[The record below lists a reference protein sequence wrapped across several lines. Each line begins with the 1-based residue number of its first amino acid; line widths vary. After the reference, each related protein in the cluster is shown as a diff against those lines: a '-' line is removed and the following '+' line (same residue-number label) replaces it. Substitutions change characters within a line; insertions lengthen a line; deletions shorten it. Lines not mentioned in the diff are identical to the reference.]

1 MLPDGQTGR
10 PLRPVSL
17 ADLASLE
24 SSSLL
29 PPQGVYRARIFSV
42 RPWSPHTRLGQITL
56 GGATSGEAGDAVFV
70 ELNGL
75 WADKAM
81 RRFRKGD
88 VAILLTNGVE
98 VIKAKGKKRADAAE
112 KDSAVRLRYSRGL
125 TGWIKRKDGSEEVLR
140 YEVATS
146 KPAPTVPAKRPHP
159 PEAMDVD
166 PPLLHPTSRL
176 SAVRPASTTKVSPP
190 NEGTRSEKRRRREEQ
205 LGWGFETVRQVD
217 KISYMSLDKLGEIVE
232 KTDRTKL
239 QSLRVNVVGV
249 IVDAGEAKAPRVAG
263 RDWYRSFLIADPTRL
278 DSSIEMQWYAKG
290 EAGLPQPRVGEV
302 FVARQLALK
311 SSSTPTKPVLLAGSF
326 SLIPHALC
334 SSSSLLAKPPSQAP
348 LPPADDI
355 APATKTSTRCWRI
368 RLDQDELKYAAR
380 VARFFAAQARAS
392 TPAAAQGALTL
403 PASAAILP
411 PSLAV
416 SVSEHLR
423 KRTIVGGSGRDLLRL
438 EQIEEGKFCDLL
450 GMVTKLHSDT
460 TLTSLSPYQAASL
473 YITDYTPHP
482 LLHDY
487 PSPSPVGLPSRLTLQ
502 VSLFG
507 SQAAP
512 LAALI
517 NPGTGEATR
526 GALIFL
532 RNVRIK
538 ANELGELEGTMVEE
552 RRFAGR
558 TDVEV
563 VDLRRKAHEERW
575 GERARQVQR
584 RHREYWAAQ
593 SLARQ

>member
-1 MLPDGQTGR
+1 
-10 PLRPVSL
+10 
-17 ADLASLE
+17 
-24 SSSLL
+24 
-29 PPQGVYRARIFSV
+29 
-42 RPWSPHTRLGQITL
+42 
-56 GGATSGEAGDAVFV
+56 
-70 ELNGL
+70 
-75 WADKAM
+75 M

-88 VAILLTNGVE
+88 VAILLTKGAD
-98 VIKAKGKKRADAAE
+98 VIEAKGKKRAGAAE
-112 KDSAVRLRYSRGL
+112 KEQAVRLRYSRGL
-125 TGWIKRKDGSEEVLR
+125 TGWIRRMDGSEEVLR

-146 KPAPTVPAKRPHP
+146 NPAPTVRAKRLHP

-166 PPLLHPTSRL
+166 SPLPLSTSKSSPALVAHP
-176 SAVRPASTTKVSPP
+176 TKVSPP
-190 NEGTRSEKRRRREEQ
+190 NEGSRSKKRRRREEQ
-205 LGWGFETVRQVD
+205 LGWGFETAD
-217 KISYMSLDKLGEIVE
+217 KMTYTTLDKLGDIVE

-239 QSLRVNVVGV
+239 QTLRVNIVGV
-249 IVDAGEAKAPRVAG
+249 IVDAGEVKAPRVAG
-263 RDWYRSFLIADPTRL
+263 RDWYRSFLITDPTRL
-278 DSSIEMQWYAKG
+278 DSSIEVQWYAKG
-290 EAGLPQPRVGEV
+290 EGGLPEPHVGEV

-311 SSSTPTKPVLLAGSF
+311 STSTPTKPILLAGSF

-334 SSSSLLAKPPSQAP
+334 SASSLLAKPPSQHP
-348 LPPADDI
+348 LPSTDDI

-368 RLDQDELKYAAR
+368 RLGEEELKYAAR
-380 VARFFAAQARAS
+380 VARFFAARAKAS
-392 TPAAAQGALTL
+392 TPSAAEGA
-403 PASAAILP
+403 PMVPPGAAILP
-411 PSLAV
+411 PSLAA
-416 SVSEHLR
+416 SVTEHLK
-423 KRTIVGGSGRDLLRL
+423 KRTSAAGSSREFLRI

-460 TLTSLSPYQAASL
+460 ALTSLSPHQAASL

-487 PSPSPVGLPSRLTLQ
+487 PSPSSVGLPSRLTLQ

-517 NPGTGEATR
+517 NPRTGEATR
-526 GALIFL
+526 GALVFL

-538 ANELGELEGTMVEE
+538 ANESGELEGTMVEE
-552 RRFAGR
+552 RKFAGR

-584 RHREYWAAQ
+584 RHREYWAAR
-593 SLARQ
+593 SLARH

>member
-1 MLPDGQTGR
+1 MLPHRVTPR
-10 PLRPVSL
+10 PLQPVSL
-17 ADLASLE
+17 AELAALAH
-24 SSSLL
+24 SSSL
-29 PPQGVYRARIFSV
+29 PPQGVYRASILSV
-42 RPWSPHTRLGQITL
+42 RPWSPHTRLGQVTL
-56 GGATSGEAGDAVFV
+56 GGVISGEAGDAVVV
-70 ELNGL
+70 ELKGL

-88 VAILLTNGVE
+88 IVILLAKGAE
-98 VIKAKGKKRADAAE
+98 LIEKKGKKLADAAE
-112 KDSAVRLRYSRGL
+112 KELAVRVRYSQGL
-125 TGWIKRKDGSEEVLR
+125 TGWIRRKDGTEEVLR
-140 YEVATS
+140 YKVATP

-159 PEAMDVD
+159 LKAMDVD
-166 PPLLHPTSRL
+166 SPLPLPTSRP
-176 SAVRPASTTKVSPP
+176 SAVTPALTTKVSPP
-190 NEGTRSEKRRRREEQ
+190 NEGARAKKRQRREER
-205 LGWGFETVRQVD
+205 LGWGFETAD
-217 KISYMSLDKLGEIVE
+217 KITYTSLDKLGHIVE

-239 QSLRVNVVGV
+239 QALRVNVVGV
-249 IVDAGEAKAPRVAG
+249 IVDAGEGKAPRVDG
-263 RDWYRSFLIADPTRL
+263 RDWYRSFLITDPTRL
-278 DSSIEMQWYAKG
+278 DSSTEVQWYAKG
-290 EAGLPQPRVGEV
+290 EGGLPEPRLGEV

-311 SSSTPTKPVLLAGSF
+311 SSSTPAKPILLAGSF

-334 SSSSLLAKPPSQAP
+334 SASSLLAKPPAQDP
-348 LPPADDI
+348 LPSGDDI
-355 APATKTSTRCWRI
+355 APATKTSNRCWR
-368 RLDQDELKYAAR
+368 LKLGEEELQYAAR
-380 VARFFAAQARAS
+380 VARFFATQAKAS
-392 TPAAAQGALTL
+392 TPSAAKGAPTL
-403 PASAAILP
+403 PPGAAILP
-411 PSLAV
+411 PSLAA
-416 SVSEHLR
+416 SVTDHLK
-423 KRTIVGGSGRDLLRL
+423 KRTSAGGSGRELLRI

-460 TLTSLSPYQAASL
+460 ALTSLSPNQAASL
-473 YITDYTPHP
+473 YITDYTPHL

-512 LAALI
+512 LAALV
-517 NPGTGEATR
+517 NTRTGEATR
-526 GALIFL
+526 GALVFL

-538 ANELGELEGTMVEE
+538 ANESGELEGTMVEE
-552 RRFAGR
+552 KKFAGR